1 MKKIVT
7 FGEILLRLTPPGY
20 LKLSQSNQLSMSFG
34 GSETNVAVSLAHM
47 GRRSEFVTKLPEND
61 IAGAAIADLRSHD
74 VEVDHIVKGG
84 ERLGLYFYENTSSV
98 RASKVVYDRSNSS
111 FATSVKDDYDWDA
124 VFVDAEWFH
133 WSGIG
138 PALSQ
143 SAADVTLDAI
153 NKASAAGLTISADL
167 NYRKNLW
174 KYGKAPE
181 EIMPVL
187 ANKCDILFGTEG
199 EYEKTF
205 GVKAVPFTIKSDKE
219 AYDIEAHR
227 RFCADVMAK
236 AHNCKMMFVALRNV
250 IDAKHHVFQGLL
262 YTASG
267 DFYTSRIY
275 YIDHV
280 VDCVGCGDAFAAGM
294 IYGVKEYADDNQK
307 ALEYATAAAILKN
320 TIEGD
325 YNLSSSADVKALMG
339 GDASGAVSR

>member
-20 LKLSQSNQLSMSFG
+20 LKLSQANQLNMTFG

-47 GRRSEFVTKLPEND
+47 GRRSEFVTKLPDND
-61 IAGAAIADLRSHD
+61 IARAAVADLRSHC
-74 VEVDHIVKGG
+74 VEVDNIAKGG
-84 ERLGLYFYENTSSV
+84 DRLGLYFYENTSSV
-98 RASKVVYDRSNSS
+98 RPSKVVYDRADSS
-111 FATSVKDDYDWDA
+111 FSTATASDFDWKSIFA
-124 VFVDAEWFH
+124 DAEWFH

-143 SAADVTLDAI
+143 KAADVTQDAI
-153 NKASAAGLTISADL
+153 DHAVAAGLTISADL
-167 NYRKNLW
+167 NYRKTLW
-174 KYGKAPE
+174 KYGKTPDEVIPA
-181 EIMPVL
+181 L

-205 GVKAVPFTIKSDKE
+205 GVKAVPFAIKSDKE
-219 AYDIEAHR
+219 DYDVEAHHN
-227 RFCADVMAK
+227 FCAEVMKRAPK
-236 AHNCKMMFVALRNV
+236 CKMMFVALRNV

-262 YTASG
+262 YTAKG
-267 DFYTSRIY
+267 EFYVSRKY

-294 IYGVKEYADDNQK
+294 IYGVKEYPNDNQM

-325 YNLSSSADVKALMG
+325 YNLSTAEDVKALRG
-339 GDASGAVSR
+339 GASGAVSR

>member
-20 LKLSQSNQLSMSFG
+20 LKLSQANQLNMTFG

-47 GRRSEFVTKLPEND
+47 GRHSEFVTKLPDND
-61 IAGAAIADLRSHD
+61 IARAAVSDLRSHGVD
-74 VEVDHIVKGG
+74 VDHIAKGG
-84 ERLGLYFYENTSSV
+84 DRLGLYFYENTSSV
-98 RASKVVYDRSNSS
+98 RPSKVVYDRADSS
-111 FATSVKDDYDWDA
+111 FSTATASDFDWKSIFA
-124 VFVDAEWFH
+124 DAEWFH

-143 SAADVTLDAI
+143 NAAEVTQDAI
-153 NKASAAGLTISADL
+153 SQALAAGLTISADL
-167 NYRKNLW
+167 NYRKTLW
-174 KYGKAPE
+174 KYGKSPE
-181 EIMPVL
+181 DVMPAL
-187 ANKCDILFGTEG
+187 ANQCDILFGTEG

-219 AYDIEAHR
+219 EYDVEAHR
-227 RFCADVMAK
+227 NFCAEVMKRAPK
-236 AHNCKMMFVALRNV
+236 CKMMFVALRNV

-262 YTASG
+262 YTANG
-267 DFYTSRIY
+267 EFYVSRKY

-294 IYGVKEYADDNQK
+294 IYGVKEYPNDNQM

-325 YNLSSSADVKALMG
+325 YNLSSADDVKALMG
-339 GDASGAVSR
+339 GASGAVSR